1 MNSHFKNLS
10 LFVILFLGWTV
21 CRSAAA
27 EWPAITPED
36 KAMASVPQQPDAP
49 AVILYRQENTDDTK
63 NFRTVYLRIK
73 VLTEAGRK
81 YADVEIP
88 VGRSPFTISQLSGR
102 TVHGDGQIIPLEDQP
117 VDKVVVRDHGV
128 RMHVKAF
135 TLPSVQVGSI
145 LDYRYSLHFPEGSRN
160 APEWMVQ
167 SELFT
172 RKAVFKF
179 VPTKYAPKAD
189 SLRNP
194 NSSSQTVG
202 SATLTTDMPS
212 YEQTGTSMGGEAVSE
227 YTWLNHLPAG
237 QAPEEHVTTAA
248 LAKWVALEMNNVP
261 PSIHE
266 PNAPPEGALSWRSP
280 TIIGKVPASRGI
292 RTSKVFSAG
301 RMASRKLSASW
312 WLPATARK

>member
-1 MNSHFKNLS
+1 MTCPASGQEVYPMNSRFKNLS

-21 CRSAAA
+21 SQSAAA

-36 KAMASVPQQPDAP
+36 KATTSVPQQPDAP
-49 AVILYRQENTDDTK
+49 AIILYREENTDDTK

-102 TVHGDGQIIPLEDQP
+102 TVHADGQIIPLEDQP

-128 RMHVKAF
+128 RMHVKAV

-167 SELFT
+167 SALFT

-179 VPTKYAPKAD
+179 VPPSTSPKPTAFAT
-189 SLRNP
+189 RTQP
-194 NSSSQTVG
+194 ARR
-202 SATLTTDMPS
+202 SATPHSPRMCPP
-212 YEQTGTSMGGEAVSE
+212 
-227 YTWLNHLPAG
+227 LNRRAPAW
-237 QAPEEHVTTAA
+237 AA
-248 LAKWVALEMNNVP
+248 K
-261 PSIHE
+261 
-266 PNAPPEGALSWRSP
+266 R
-280 TIIGKVPASRGI
+280 
-292 RTSKVFSAG
+292 
-301 RMASRKLSASW
+301 SAST
-312 WLPATARK
+312 PG